1 MTVWNL
7 LCGCENIN
15 FRKEVYIEIYNSSI
29 RVVLHS
35 FNECVGDIMDKKV
48 IFFKVIPS
56 IGIKIKIEDN

>member
-15 FRKEVYIEIYNSSI
+15 LRKEVYIEIYNSST
-29 RVVLHS
+29 RVVLRS

-56 IGIKIKIEDN
+56 IGIKIMIEDN